1 MMFTVS
7 PARLARMG
15 HYLLLAATVITL
27 GALPATA
34 EEVLSVTVNKV
45 EVINLERDATVV
57 LIANPVIADVAV
69 ESERLIFL
77 FGLEPGETNLLIL
90 DAEGEK
96 ILSMPVVVVPNLDRQ
111 VTINRASVNEEAT
124 FTCAPRCAAI
134 ATPAGTG
141 SKAQGTGSAAGDS
154 EDVREAAAGE
164 TTASKLNDV
173 VEAVDDSA
181 DAAADRAEATSEA
194 LGLPIDDDE
203 DSDTS
208 D

>member
-7 PARLARMG
+7 PARLARMVG
-15 HYLLLAATVITL
+15 HNLLLAATVITL

-34 EEVLSVTVNKV
+34 EEVLFVTVNKV

-124 FTCAPRCAAI
+124 YICAPRCAAI
-134 ATPAGTG
+134 ATPVGTG
-141 SKAQGTGSAAGDS
+141 SKDQTTGSSAGTSDK
-154 EDVREAAAGE
+154 VREATAGGDGKEDDTEDDEEAA
-164 TTASKLNDV
+164 A
-173 VEAVDDSA
+173 A
-181 DAAADRAEATSEA
+181 DAAETEE
-194 LGLPIDDDE
+194 DDT
-203 DSDTS
+203 DTS